1 MKKKSLAALSLFL
14 PLTIL
19 CACGSTPTQAF
30 SANWYRDTSIRDI
43 MSGKTEKLAYEVTF
57 EPKDTKPLSVSYEKG
72 TYTTELT
79 AMAMQLPDSE
89 KTETVY
95 RYATRLDIKGK
106 YSLNG
111 QDGDV
116 FTDSVE
122 STVYFRSLSGGLQPV
137 SSTKHVISTSP
148 TGRTEKLEDA
158 YITYDYT
165 YTVNYNEALSKAE
178 VKLDQIKPAEAKR
191 ERKVSLSGAVNYFD
205 NEQLEFILRGLDMT
219 SAVSLKTMNP
229 LDSSVSPVAIKET
242 PKESLETMTFRVG
255 DTTVN
260 ESIPAYTFAFG
271 YSSAN
276 SGQNLTLVYAKR
288 SADKSNNR
296 FRNVMLKRTVP
307 VLQGLGNLIY
317 TLTEAD
323 FID

>member
-116 FTDSVE
+116 FTD
-122 STVYFRSLSGGLQPV
+122 
-137 SSTKHVISTSP
+137 
-148 TGRTEKLEDA
+148 
-158 YITYDYT
+158 
-165 YTVNYNEALSKAE
+165 
-178 VKLDQIKPAEAKR
+178 
-191 ERKVSLSGAVNYFD
+191 
-205 NEQLEFILRGLDMT
+205 
-219 SAVSLKTMNP
+219 
-229 LDSSVSPVAIKET
+229 
-242 PKESLETMTFRVG
+242 
-255 DTTVN
+255 
-260 ESIPAYTFAFG
+260 
-271 YSSAN
+271 
-276 SGQNLTLVYAKR
+276 
-288 SADKSNNR
+288 
-296 FRNVMLKRTVP
+296 
-307 VLQGLGNLIY
+307 
-317 TLTEAD
+317 
-323 FID
+323 